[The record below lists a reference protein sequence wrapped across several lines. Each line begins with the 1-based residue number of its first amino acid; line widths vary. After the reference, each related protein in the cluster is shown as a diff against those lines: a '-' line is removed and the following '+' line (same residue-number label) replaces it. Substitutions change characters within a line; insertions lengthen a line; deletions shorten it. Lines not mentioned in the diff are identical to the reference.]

1 MAQQPTCKVCR
12 QIRYFFLVAVP
23 ILVLIG
29 TRTDVAVPAIPIE
42 ELFTWFIVIAFLL
55 IVAFRVYK
63 DYFSSNK

>member
-1 MAQQPTCKVCR
+1 MAQQPVCKVCR

-63 DYFSSNK
+63 DYFSNNK